1 MPGLAQLAGFGHGGC
16 VIATIVAVIGVGWR
30 RCPHILHVRLH
41 VRTVFAI
48 HLHAC
53 TAL

>member
-1 MPGLAQLAGFGHGGC
+1 MPGLAQLACFGHGGC

-30 RCPHILHVRLH
+30 RCPHILD
-41 VRTVFAI
+41 VRTVFAS

-53 TAL
+53 TGL

>member
-1 MPGLAQLAGFGHGGC
+1 MPGLAQLACFGHGGS

-30 RCPHILHVRLH
+30 RWHILHVQ
-41 VRTVFAI
+41 TVFAS

-53 TAL
+53 TGL